1 MRLNVES
8 IKYIL
13 DLQKSMLPLIYCC
26 ANNERLRILET
37 TINHYN
43 GRLSYK
49 DSKQY
54 KELDLINTLLIFL
67 DEINSEGVLDIEKSL
82 IAMNKREIVLLE
94 ANGIDSIINK
104 RNLALS
110 ILNRYNINVIKG
122 TKSEVET
129 LIKFQES
136 DEDNSKNH
144 ENDKF
149 KFRNFS
155 KKNNSIIIIKSDN
168 YYITDGYSEFIIKN
182 NSNDNY
188 LYDKDILDD
197 IYTGMIAV
205 SIGVCKNK
213 SEIVQ
218 AILIATIAFYIGEQ
232 RAINNLKISKS
243 IKSKDIEAY
252 ILNEIYKID
261 IDKIKSYGDIYYSF
275 KRG

>member
-1 MRLNVES
+1 MRLNEES

-26 ANNERLRILET
+26 ANNERLRTLEAS
-37 TINHYN
+37 INHYN

-49 DSKQY
+49 NSEQY
-54 KELDLINTLLIFL
+54 EELDSINTLLIFL
-67 DEINSEGVLDIEKSL
+67 DEINSQGVLDIEKAL

-94 ANGIDSIINK
+94 ANGIDSLINK

-110 ILNRYNINVIKG
+110 ITNRYDINVIKG
-122 TKSEVET
+122 TKSEIET
-129 LIKFQES
+129 LIKFQENV
-136 DEDNSKNH
+136 EENSIND
-144 ENDKF
+144 ENDKCR
-149 KFRNFS
+149 FRNFS
-155 KKNNSIIIIKSDN
+155 KRNYSVIIIKDDN

-182 NSNDNY
+182 NSNDND
-188 LYDKDILDD
+188 LYDKDVLDD

-218 AILIATIAFYIGEQ
+218 AILIATIAFYIGEK
-232 RAINNLKISKS
+232 RALKNFVSGKNTDSKN
-243 IKSKDIEAY
+243 IEVY
-252 ILNEIYKID
+252 ILDEIYKID
-261 IDKIKSYGDIYYSF
+261 IDKIKSYGDIYYCF

>member
-1 MRLNVES
+1 MRLNEES

-26 ANNERLRILET
+26 ANDERLRSLDAVV
-37 TINHYN
+37 NHYN

-49 DSKQY
+49 NSYQHKDFDS
-54 KELDLINTLLIFL
+54 INTLLIFL
-67 DEINSEGVLDIEKSL
+67 DEIDSEGVLEIEKAL
-82 IAMNKREIVLLE
+82 MAMNKREVVLLE
-94 ANGIDSIINK
+94 ANGIDSVINK

-110 ILNRYNINVIKG
+110 IINRYDINVIKG
-122 TKSEVET
+122 TKSEIET
-129 LIKFQES
+129 LIKFQDSSE
-136 DEDNSKNH
+136 ENSINH
-144 ENDKF
+144 ENYRY

-155 KKNNSIIIIKSDN
+155 KRNNSIIIIKGDN

-182 NSNDNY
+182 NSND
-188 LYDKDILDD
+188 LYDKDVLDD

-218 AILIATIAFYIGEQ
+218 AILITTIAFYIAEK
-232 RAINNLKISKS
+232 RALKNFVSSKNTD
-243 IKSKDIEAY
+243 SKNIEAY
-252 ILNEIYKID
+252 ILNEIYEID
-261 IDKIKSYGDIYYSF
+261 IEKIKSYGDIYYSF

>member
-1 MRLNVES
+1 MRLNGES

-188 LYDKDILDD
+188 LYDKDVLDD

-261 IDKIKSYGDIYYSF
+261 IDKIKSYGDIYYSL

>member
-1 MRLNVES
+1 MRLNEES

-13 DLQKSMLPLIYCC
+13 DLQKSVLPLIYCC
-26 ANNERLRILET
+26 ANNERLRSLES
-37 TINHYN
+37 IVNHYN
-43 GRLSYK
+43 GRLTYK
-49 DSKQY
+49 DSYQY
-54 KELDLINTLLIFL
+54 KEFNPINTLLIFL
-67 DEINSEGVLDIEKSL
+67 DEINSDGVLDIEKSL

-94 ANGIDSIINK
+94 ANGIDSLINK

-110 ILNRYNINVIKG
+110 IINRYDINVIKG
-122 TKSEVET
+122 TKSEIET
-129 LIKFQES
+129 LINFQENNEES
-136 DEDNSKNH
+136 KIDYEDDNC
-144 ENDKF
+144 

-182 NSNDNY
+182 NINY

-218 AILIATIAFYIGEQ
+218 AILIATIAFYIGEK
-232 RAINNLKISKS
+232 RTLSYFVNNKIIDNKE
-243 IKSKDIEAY
+243 IENHL
-252 ILNEIYKID
+252 LNEVYKID

-275 KRG
+275 KRC

>member
-1 MRLNVES
+1 MRLNGES

-82 IAMNKREIVLLE
+82 ISMNKREIVLLE

-182 NSNDNY
+182 NINY

-243 IKSKDIEAY
+243 IKSNDIEAY

>member
-1 MRLNVES
+1 MRLNGES

-261 IDKIKSYGDIYYSF
+261 IDKIKSYGDIYYSL

>member
-1 MRLNVES
+1 MRLNEES

-82 IAMNKREIVLLE
+82 ISMNKREIVLLE

-136 DEDNSKNH
+136 DEDNSKTH

-182 NSNDNY
+182 NINY

>member
-1 MRLNVES
+1 MRLNEES

-26 ANNERLRILET
+26 ANNERLRSLES
-37 TINHYN
+37 IVNHYN
-43 GRLSYK
+43 GRLTYK
-49 DSKQY
+49 DSCKY
-54 KELDLINTLLIFL
+54 KDFYPINTLLIFL
-67 DEINSEGVLDIEKSL
+67 DEINSDGVLDVEKAL

-94 ANGIDSIINK
+94 ANGIDSLINK

-110 ILNRYNINVIKG
+110 IINRYDINVIKG
-122 TKSEVET
+122 TKSEIET
-129 LIKFQES
+129 LIKFQEN
-136 DEDNSKNH
+136 DEESKIDY
-144 ENDKF
+144 ENDNC

-155 KKNNSIIIIKSDN
+155 KRNNSVIIIKDDK

-182 NSNDNY
+182 NSNE
-188 LYDKDILDD
+188 LYDKEILDN
-197 IYTGMIAV
+197 IYIGMIAV

-218 AILIATIAFYIGEQ
+218 AILIATIAFYIGEK
-232 RAINNLKISKS
+232 RALNYFVNNKVMDN
-243 IKSKDIEAY
+243 KDIEAN
-252 ILNEIYKID
+252 ILKEIYKID

>member
-1 MRLNVES
+1 MRLNGES

-82 IAMNKREIVLLE
+82 ISMNKREIVLLE

-110 ILNRYNINVIKG
+110 IINRYDINVIKG
-122 TKSEVET
+122 TKSEIET
-129 LIKFQES
+129 LIKFQDSSE
-136 DEDNSKNH
+136 ENSINH
-144 ENDKF
+144 ENYRY

-155 KKNNSIIIIKSDN
+155 KRNNSIIIIKGDN

-182 NSNDNY
+182 NSND
-188 LYDKDILDD
+188 LYDKDVLDD

-218 AILIATIAFYIGEQ
+218 AILITTIAFYIGQ
-232 RAINNLKISKS
+232 KKALKNFVSSRNTDSKN
-243 IKSKDIEAY
+243 IEAY
-252 ILNEIYKID
+252 ILDEIYKID